1 MFNPEIKF
9 QKFKTIFYFKCPRR
23 ALMDLYTVIESAL
36 TIAAGSFFVIIGG
49 SYLAYK
55 IRKKL

>member
-1 MFNPEIKF
+1 
-9 QKFKTIFYFKCPRR
+9 
-23 ALMDLYTVIESAL
+23 MDLYTVIESAL

-55 IRKKL
+55 IRRKL